1 MDPMTFSI
9 EKLIPLL
16 LKDPYLW
23 RQPMQLDHEQLR
35 KWKFDFTLETIDIN
49 IDINIGIIDINKK

>member
-35 KWKFDFTLETIDIN
+35 KWKFDFT
-49 IDINIGIIDINKK
+49 